1 MGVSEH
7 DPKRGPGYETRDIR
21 VRPLLYAGV
30 GLVLLA
36 VAAQLGMLVLFN
48 VFEARE
54 KLLGASA
61 RPLASELRRETP
73 PEPRLQTSP
82 LSDLQALRAWE
93 DRVLTTYAWVDRAA
107 GVVRIPVER
116 AKDLVLE
123 RGLLPARPGER
134 R

>member
-1 MGVSEH
+1 MAASEH

-36 VAAQLGMLVLFN
+36 VAAQLGMLVLFDA
-48 VFEARE
+48 FEARE
-54 KLLGASA
+54 KLLGASV
-61 RPLASELRRETP
+61 RPLASQLRPGTP

-93 DRVLTTYAWVDRAA
+93 DRVLTTYAWVDRGA
-107 GVVRIPVER
+107 GVVRIPVQR

-123 RGLLPARPGER
+123 RGLPARRGER

>member
-1 MGVSEH
+1 VATSER
-7 DPKRGPGYETRDIR
+7 DPKRGPGYETRDIV

-36 VAAQLGMLVLFN
+36 VAAQFGMLVLFD
-48 VFEARE
+48 VFQARE
-54 KLLGASA
+54 KLLGASV

-82 LSDLQALRAWE
+82 LSDLQALRSWE
-93 DRVLTTYAWVDRAA
+93 DRILTTYAWVDRGE

-116 AKDLVLE
+116 AKDLLLQ
-123 RGLLPARPGER
+123 RGVPSRQEER